1 MNNKVIGRFLN
12 YCYVT
17 IRNMECG
24 LTEYCSLLDKIR
36 KIYLNNFVMPIEFA
50 IAGQL
55 LYYCFY
61 CESAYSKDT

>member
-1 MNNKVIGRFLN
+1 
-12 YCYVT
+12 
-17 IRNMECG
+17 MECG

-61 CESAYSKDT
+61 CESPYSKDT